1 MFAKT
6 GRDALFVQ
14 GRGLYDLPKAYMGS
28 AILAMP
34 LASVALFLLKAFG
47 PRTVRLVLPVLTA
60 VALLWFSAVVRPGG
74 GLLMIGFFMF
84 VPLMWGVIFSMS
96 WLLAWDLLDGTNAKI
111 TANSFSLIGGAAI
124 LGGVLAGL
132 VARLIAPRVEP
143 SVFLGIA
150 ASSLLIAALLMAET
164 QRCFPTAMAP
174 SKEPSRPTKS
184 ILTAV
189 VSSPYALTLLGI
201 GMAAGL
207 VGVLIE
213 FQFYI
218 AAASAGGSGRDNAAF
233 FADYFL
239 ALNGAALAVQLWM
252 MPRVQ
257 HRIGVE
263 GSLPILPM
271 ALVGGGVGL
280 AIGAS
285 LAAASTVRV
294 TEGGLKS
301 SIHRANWEQT
311 FLRLA
316 GPERAVTK
324 VVVDGIGTRLAE
336 GVGALILLGWLR
348 YVVGDGNLAEHGT
361 RWIAV
366 LILAGSFFWV
376 LVTRK
381 LRRAMQQAQL
391 NAPDAPIAYAGL
403 CPDA

>member
-1 MFAKT
+1 MF
-6 GRDALFVQ
+6 LQ
-14 GRGLYDLPKAYMGS
+14 
-28 AILAMP
+28 
-34 LASVALFLLKAFG
+34 
-47 PRTVRLVLPVLTA
+47 
-60 VALLWFSAVVRPGG
+60 
-74 GLLMIGFFMF
+74 
-84 VPLMWGVIFSMS
+84 
-96 WLLAWDLLDGTNAKI
+96 
-111 TANSFSLIGGAAI
+111 
-124 LGGVLAGL
+124 
-132 VARLIAPRVEP
+132 
-143 SVFLGIA
+143 IA
-150 ASSLLIAALLMAET
+150 AASLLVAALLMAET

-174 SKEPSRPTKS
+174 PKEPSGPTKS

-189 VSSPYALTLLGI
+189 VSSQYTLTLLGI

-233 FADYFL
+233 FSDYYL
-239 ALNGAALAVQLWM
+239 ALNGAAMAVQLWV

-257 HRIGVE
+257 HRIGVG
-263 GSLPILPM
+263 GSLLILPM
-271 ALVGGGVGL
+271 ALVGGAVGL

-316 GPERAVTK
+316 GPERAVTR

-336 GVGALILLGWLR
+336 GLGALILLGWLR
-348 YVVGDGNLAEHGT
+348 YVVGDGSLAEHST

-366 LILAGSFFWV
+366 LILVGSLSWV
-376 LVTRK
+376 LVTRR

-391 NAPDAPIAYAGL
+391 HAVDAPVSYAGL
-403 CPDA
+403 CPDG